1 LPDSENMVDRE
12 PDYVRRFWFR
22 SPEYWIIMKN
32 QNTHS
37 ILCPNCRRLISN
49 DEAVCPHCGLNHPGS
64 RWKNVVL
71 AGGIFSADR
80 ILTYIIALNAG
91 MYILSLLLNP
101 ASTGFS
107 LNPLSFLSPSS
118 RSLLLLGATGR
129 IPIDQFHRWWSVLS
143 ANYLHGSI
151 LHILFNM
158 IALRQIGPFIL
169 QEYGSYRM
177 FSIFTL
183 SGVGGYLVSYWAGIP
198 FTIGASASVCGLIG
212 AALYFGKSRGGYF
225 GQMIYRQVGGWAIGI
240 FAFGFLVPG
249 INNWAHG
256 GGLLC
261 GALAAFIMGYQERK
275 QENYVHKLTAWICGL
290 ATLGVL
296 IWAVGFSLLIVFY
309 SRLS

>member
-1 LPDSENMVDRE
+1 LHR
-12 PDYVRRFWFR
+12 
-22 SPEYWIIMKN
+22 
-32 QNTHS
+32 
-37 ILCPNCRRLISN
+37 
-49 DEAVCPHCGLNHPGS
+49 PGS
-64 RWKNVVL
+64 RLKNIFL
-71 AGGIFSADR
+71 AKGFFSDER
-80 ILTYIIALNAG
+80 ILTYIISLNAG
-91 MYILSLLLNP
+91 MFILSLLLNP

-107 LNPLSFLSPSS
+107 LNPLNFLSPSS

-129 IPIDQFHRWWSVLS
+129 IPIDQFHRWWTVFS

-151 LHILFNM
+151 LHIVFNM

-183 SGVGGYLVSYWAGIP
+183 SGVGGYLVSYLAGVP
-198 FTIGASASVCGLIG
+198 FTIGASAAVCGLIG

-261 GALAAFIMGYQERK
+261 GVLTGFIMGYHERK
-275 QENYVHKLTAWICGL
+275 EEDFVHKLTAWICAL
-290 ATLGVL
+290 ATLGTL
-296 IWAVGFSLLIVFY
+296 LWAVGLSLLIILY

>member
-1 LPDSENMVDRE
+1 LRN
-12 PDYVRRFWFR
+12 
-22 SPEYWIIMKN
+22 
-32 QNTHS
+32 
-37 ILCPNCRRLISN
+37 
-49 DEAVCPHCGLNHPGS
+49 PGS
-64 RWKNVVL
+64 RWKSVFL
-71 AGGIFSADR
+71 GGGIFSADR
-80 ILTYIIALNAG
+80 IITYIIAVNAG
-91 MYILSLLLNP
+91 MFVLSLLMNP
-101 ASTGFS
+101 ASTGVS
-107 LNPLSFLSPSS
+107 LNPLSFLSPGS

-158 IALRQIGPFIL
+158 IALRQIGPFII

-177 FSIFTL
+177 FSIFTI
-183 SGVGGYLVSYWAGIP
+183 SGVGGYLVSYWAGVP

-212 AALYFGKSRGGYF
+212 AALYYGKSRGGYY
-225 GQMIYRQVGGWAIGI
+225 GQMVYRQVGGWAIGI

-261 GALAAFIMGYQERK
+261 GVLMGLIMGYHERK
-275 QENYVHKLTAWICGL
+275 QEDYVHKLTAWICAL

-296 IWAVGFSLLIVFY
+296 IWSVGLSLLVLLY
-309 SRLS
+309 SHLSKITFSPPS